1 MIPSIVTGEMERL
14 SFDLNVA
21 LKGILAENKAYEES
35 RSGNGRI
42 TNRFQA
48 KAAAERAKA
57 DVYEMEQ
64 ERLRLR
70 R

>member
-1 MIPSIVTGEMERL
+1 MERL

-35 RSGNGRI
+35 RGGGRI
-42 TNRFQA
+42 TNRHQA

-70 R
+70 A